1 MTAGAGAGQAAGD
14 PADPESAVSG
24 PSSLGPAG
32 SLAPYIDHTL
42 LRPEAPAAAMERLVA
57 EAAEHGFASVCLP
70 PVHVAAAARALAGSA
85 VRTGTVI
92 AFPFGYVQ
100 PEIRIAESRRAIQ
113 DGALELDTV
122 MNLSWFAGG
131 EDQRVLD
138 DLAAWV
144 QAARAER
151 SGLTLKVILETA
163 LHTPDQKIRAARLA
177 VAAGADFVKTSTGFY
192 PPQSLAPPVD
202 PAAAR
207 AAAVEDIA
215 LLVRTVGP
223 AVGVKASGGIR
234 DAATARAL
242 IAAGARRLGT
252 SSGLAIIGAG
262 RS

>member
-1 MTAGAGAGQAAGD
+1 VTGGGGSGSGSGAGPAA
-14 PADPESAVSG
+14 SG
-24 PSSLGPAG
+24 PPGLDLAT
-32 SLAPYIDHTL
+32 SLARYIDHTL
-42 LRPEAPAAAMERLVA
+42 LRPEAPATAMERLVA

-70 PVHVAAAARALAGSA
+70 PVHVAAAARALAGTA

-92 AFPFGYVQ
+92 AFPFGYVR
-100 PEIRIAESRRAIQ
+100 PDIRIAESRRAIH
-113 DGALELDTV
+113 DGAQELDTV

-151 SGLTLKVILETA
+151 AGLTLKVILETA
-163 LHTPDQKIRAARLA
+163 LLTPDQKVRAARLA
-177 VAAGADFVKTSTGFY
+177 IAAGADFVKTSTGFY
-192 PPQSLAPPVD
+192 PPPSLAPVD
-202 PAAAR
+202 PEAVR
-207 AAAVEDIA
+207 AAAVEDVA

-252 SSGLAIIGAG
+252 SSALAIIGAG

>member
-1 MTAGAGAGQAAGD
+1 VTVGAGAG
-14 PADPESAVSG
+14 SG
-24 PSSLGPAG
+24 SGAGPAAPA

-42 LRPEAPAAAMERLVA
+42 LRPEAPASAMERLVA

-70 PVHVAAAARALAGSA
+70 PVHVAAAARALAGTA

-92 AFPFGYVQ
+92 AFPFGYVH
-100 PEIRIAESRRAIQ
+100 PDIRIAESRRAIH
-113 DGALELDTV
+113 DGAQELDTV
-122 MNLSWFAGG
+122 LNLSWFASG
-131 EDQRVLD
+131 EDQQALD

-144 QAARAER
+144 QSARAER

-163 LHTPDQKIRAARLA
+163 LLAPDQKVKAARLA
-177 VAAGADFVKTSTGFY
+177 AAAGADFVKTSTGFY
-192 PPQSLAPPVD
+192 PPPSLAPVD
-202 PAAAR
+202 PANIR
-207 AAAVEDIA
+207 AAAVEDVA

-252 SSGLAIIGAG
+252 SSGLAIIAA
-262 RS
+262 RCS

>member
-1 MTAGAGAGQAAGD
+1 VTAGAG
-14 PADPESAVSG
+14 PG
-24 PSSLGPAG
+24 PGAGPALPG
-32 SLAPYIDHTL
+32 PPGLDPPASLAPYIDHTL
-42 LRPEAPAAAMERLVA
+42 LRPEAPASAMERLVA

-70 PVHVAAAARALAGSA
+70 PVHVAAAARALAGTA

-92 AFPFGYVQ
+92 AFPFGYAH

-113 DGALELDTV
+113 DGAQELDTV

-151 SGLTLKVILETA
+151 AGLTLKVILEVA
-163 LHTPDQKIRAARLA
+163 LLTPDQKVRAARLA

-192 PPQSLAPPVD
+192 PLQTLAPVD

-207 AAAVEDIA
+207 AAAVEDVA
-215 LLVRTVGP
+215 LLVRTVGL

-242 IAAGARRLGT
+242 LAAGARRLGT

>member
-1 MTAGAGAGQAAGD
+1 VTDAG
-14 PADPESAVSG
+14 
-24 PSSLGPAG
+24 
-32 SLAPYIDHTL
+32 LAPYIDHTL
-42 LRPEAPAAAMERLVA
+42 LRPDAPAAAMERLAA

-70 PVHVAAAARALAGSA
+70 PVHVAAAARALAGTA

-92 AFPFGYVQ
+92 AFPFGYAHPQ
-100 PEIRIAESRRAIQ
+100 IRIAESLQAIQ
-113 DGALELDTV
+113 DGAQELDTV

-131 EDQRVLD
+131 DDQRVLD

-144 QAARAER
+144 QAARGER
-151 SGLTLKVILETA
+151 AGLTLKVILETA
-163 LHTPDQKIRAARLA
+163 LLTSDQKVRAARLA

-192 PPQSLAPPVD
+192 PPPPPTAEA

-207 AAAVEDIA
+207 AAAVADVA

-223 AVGVKASGGIR
+223 AVAVKASGGIR
-234 DAATARAL
+234 DATTARAL

-262 RS
+262 NQ

>member
-1 MTAGAGAGQAAGD
+1 VTDAG
-14 PADPESAVSG
+14 
-24 PSSLGPAG
+24 
-32 SLAPYIDHTL
+32 LAPYIDHTL
-42 LRPEAPAAAMERLVA
+42 LRPDAPASAMERLAA

-70 PVHVAAAARALAGSA
+70 PVHVAAAARALAGTA

-92 AFPFGYVQ
+92 AFPFGYHH
-100 PEIRIAESRRAIQ
+100 PDIRIAESRQAIQ
-113 DGALELDTV
+113 DGAQELDTV

-144 QAARAER
+144 QAARGER
-151 SGLTLKVILETA
+151 AGLTLKVILETA
-163 LHTPDQKIRAARLA
+163 LLTPDQKIRAARLV

-192 PPQSLAPPVD
+192 PPNPPAAAD

-207 AAAVEDIA
+207 ARAVEDVA

-262 RS
+262 RT

>member
-1 MTAGAGAGQAAGD
+1 VTAGAGSAAGAGAGPASPASPGLD
-14 PADPESAVSG
+14 PAA
-24 PSSLGPAG
+24 

-42 LRPEAPAAAMERLVA
+42 LRPEAPATAMERLVA
-57 EAAEHGFASVCLP
+57 EAAEHGFAAVCLP
-70 PVHVAAAARALAGSA
+70 PVHVAAAARALAGTA

-92 AFPFGYVQ
+92 AFPFGYVH
-100 PEIRIAESRRAIQ
+100 PDLRIAESRRAIQ
-113 DGALELDTV
+113 DGAQELDTV

-151 SGLTLKVILETA
+151 AGLTLKVILETA
-163 LHTPDQKIRAARLA
+163 LLTADQKVRAARLA

-192 PPQSLAPPVD
+192 PPPSLAPVD
-202 PAAAR
+202 PEATR
-207 AAAVEDIA
+207 AAAVEDVA

-252 SSGLAIIGAG
+252 SSGLKIMGEG
-262 RS
+262 RT